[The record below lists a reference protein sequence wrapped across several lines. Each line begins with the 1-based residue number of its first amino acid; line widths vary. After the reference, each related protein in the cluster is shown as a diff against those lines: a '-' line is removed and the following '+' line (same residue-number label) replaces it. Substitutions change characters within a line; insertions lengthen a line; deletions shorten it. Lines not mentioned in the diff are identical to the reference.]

1 MLSKQTGTPPI
12 NPPPPKANLSTHP
25 DKLGCYPN
33 KRVHLPLTLPHPRPT
48 CPPRQA
54 GVLSKQTGTPPIN
67 PPPPKANLSTHPD
80 KLGCYPNKRVHL
92 PLTLPHPRPTC
103 PPRQAGVLSKQTGT
117 PPINPPPPKANL
129 STHPDKLG
137 CYPNKRV
144 HLPLTLPHPRPTCP
158 PTQTSWGVIQTN
170 GYTSH

>member
-1 MLSKQTGTPPI
+1 MLSKQTGTSPI

-54 GVLSKQTGTPPIN
+54 GVLSKQTGT
-67 PPPPKANLSTHPD
+67 S
-80 KLGCYPNKRVHL
+80 
-92 PLTLPHPRPTC
+92 
-103 PPRQAGVLSKQTGT
+103 
-117 PPINPPPPKANL
+117 PINPPPPKANL

-158 PTQTSWGVIQTN
+158 PTQTSWSVGQTN
-170 GYTSH
+170 SLLMFSRSQCNPIWVSQVSDIAEEASPDCQVTDRLQSTGS